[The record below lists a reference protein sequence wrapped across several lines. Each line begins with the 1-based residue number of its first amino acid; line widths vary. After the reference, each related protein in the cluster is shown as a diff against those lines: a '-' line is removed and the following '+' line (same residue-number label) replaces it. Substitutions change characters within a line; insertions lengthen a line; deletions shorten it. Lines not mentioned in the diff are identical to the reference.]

1 MNLKNRWVHFRIRD
15 VYLPSPQELLD
26 GLYDDQIL
34 QGRVMD
40 LSDNGSPDEV
50 FVVVEVD
57 GTANPVIIPAKNIL
71 GVI

>member
-15 VYLPSPQELLD
+15 VYL
-26 GLYDDQIL
+26 
-34 QGRVMD
+34 QGRVTD

-57 GTANPVIIPAKNIL
+57 GAANPVIIPAKSIL

>member
-1 MNLKNRWVHFRIRD
+1 MNLKNRWVNFRITD
-15 VYLPSPQELLD
+15 VYMPSPQELLD
-26 GLYDDQIL
+26 RLYGEHIL

-50 FVVVEVD
+50 YVVVEVE
-57 GTANPVIIPAKNIL
+57 GAANPVIIPAKNIL

>member
-1 MNLKNRWVHFRIRD
+1 M
-15 VYLPSPQELLD
+15 PSPQELLD
-26 GLYDDQIL
+26 GLYGEQIL
-34 QGRVMD
+34 QGRVLD

-57 GTANPVIIPAKNIL
+57 GAANPVIIPAKNIL

>member
-1 MNLKNRWVHFRIRD
+1 M
-15 VYLPSPQELLD
+15 PSPQELLE
-26 GLYDDQIL
+26 GLYGEQIL
-34 QGRVMD
+34 QGRVID

-57 GTANPVIIPAKNIL
+57 GAANPVIIPAKNIL